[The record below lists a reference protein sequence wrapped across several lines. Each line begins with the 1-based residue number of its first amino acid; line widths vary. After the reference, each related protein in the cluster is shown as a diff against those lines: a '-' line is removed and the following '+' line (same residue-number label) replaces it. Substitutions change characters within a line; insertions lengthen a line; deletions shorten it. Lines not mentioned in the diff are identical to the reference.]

1 MIDLTIHRQALD
13 RNIQK
18 AREGGVVIPTFE
30 NMKHPETVPEP
41 IRARLRGVGPVGMW
55 TP

>member
-18 AREGGVVIPTFE
+18 ARESGVVIPTFE
-30 NMKHPETVPEP
+30 NK
-41 IRARLRGVGPVGMW
+41 IGRASCRERV
-55 TP
+55 